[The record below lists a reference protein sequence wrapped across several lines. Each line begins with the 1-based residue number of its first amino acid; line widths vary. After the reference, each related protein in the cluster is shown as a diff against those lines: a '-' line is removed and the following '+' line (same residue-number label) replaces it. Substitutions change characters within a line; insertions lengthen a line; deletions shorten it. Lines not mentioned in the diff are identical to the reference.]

1 MRRLRRG
8 SYLRLLP
15 NSVGLLLLI
24 AASACDLTVAQ
35 GQESTAEIRVQDYY
49 PGYHL
54 LRMSERD
61 PDTRAFL
68 LKHFKGSDPSI
79 IRADFDGNGQPDYAM
94 LLKGDTSAAAKLV
107 VLLCDAP
114 GRCRRVYEVDITG
127 YSDEAYLSRLPI
139 GSRVAVAGS
148 VEGEQPPPV
157 KLTAVGIQVTYFEK
171 GQVALYWD
179 KKLKKIVEVG
189 TGE

>member
-1 MRRLRRG
+1 M
-8 SYLRLLP
+8 RLLA
-15 NSVGLLLLI
+15 NLVGLFLLT
-24 AASACDLTVAQ
+24 AAFCCESTVAR
-35 GQESTAEIRVQDYY
+35 GQESTAEIRAQDYY

-94 LLKGDTSAAAKLV
+94 LLKSDASAAAKLV

-114 GRCRRVYEVDITG
+114 GRCRRVYESDITG
-127 YSDEAYLSRLPI
+127 YSDEAYLSGLPI

-148 VEGEQPPPV
+148 AEGEQPPPV
-157 KLTAVGIQVTYFEK
+157 KLATVGIQVTYFEK
-171 GQVALYWD
+171 GAGALYWD

>member
-1 MRRLRRG
+1 M
-8 SYLRLLP
+8 RLLA
-15 NSVGLLLLI
+15 NLVGLFLLI
-24 AASACDLTVAQ
+24 AASCCESTVAR

-68 LKHFKGSDPSI
+68 FKHFKGSDPSI
-79 IRADFDGNGQPDYAM
+79 IRADFDGNGQPDCAM

-127 YSDEAYLSRLPI
+127 YSNEAYLSRLPI

-148 VEGEQPPPV
+148 VDGEKEPPPV
-157 KLTAVGIQVTYFEK
+157 KLATGGIQVTYFEK
-171 GQVALYWD
+171 GQGALYWD
-179 KKLKKIVEVG
+179 KKLKKIVEVS

>member
-1 MRRLRRG
+1 MRTHSKDLVRLA
-8 SYLRLLP
+8 LLMAIFACP
-15 NSVGLLLLI
+15 SGVG
-24 AASACDLTVAQ
+24 AQ
-35 GQESTAEIRVQDYY
+35 KTAIETRPPDY

-54 LRMSERD
+54 LKLGERNA
-61 PDTRAFL
+61 DTRAFL
-68 LKHFKGSDPSI
+68 VEHFKGSDASVI
-79 IRADFDGNGQPDYAM
+79 HSDFDGDGHLDYAM
-94 LLKGDTSAAAKLV
+94 LLKSDTSAAAKLV

-127 YSDEAYLSRLPI
+127 YSNEAYLSRLPI

-148 VEGEQPPPV
+148 VEGEKEPPPV
-157 KLTAVGIQVTYFEK
+157 KLATVGIQVTYFEK
-171 GQVALYWD
+171 GQGALYWD